1 MKNITQGLLILS
13 VCVLSSQAYSQIT
26 ALRAGFNLSTLS
38 FSDEFDAS
46 FYDYKSTPGFHIGTT
61 FDIPL
66 GEMFAIETGVLLTT
80 KGTQYSTE
88 FDFGFV
94 SIQNSAKLNILNA
107 EIPVSFKTIFGIN
120 DNLDVYASA
129 GGYLGV
135 SIIGIERYET
145 TVNGETEKD
154 EEEVFFEEDG
164 FQRLDYGLTF
174 GAGVEL
180 KGFIIGASYDLG
192 LANIV
197 DSEEPVRNRVLKI
210 GIGYRFGWD
219 N

>member
-13 VCVLSSQAYSQIT
+13 ICVLSSQTYSQIT
-26 ALRAGFNLSTLS
+26 ALRAGFNLSNVS
-38 FSDEFDAS
+38 FSADGDEVFDVDERGA
-46 FYDYKSTPGFHIGTT
+46 TPGFHIGTT

-66 GEMFAIETGVLLTT
+66 GEIFAIETGVLLST
-80 KGTQYSTE
+80 KGYQYKYGSGENTSKST
-88 FDFGFV
+88 V
-94 SIQNSAKLNILNA
+94 NILNA
-107 EIPVSFKTIFGIN
+107 EIPLSFKTILGIN
-120 DNLDVYASA
+120 DDLNVYVSA
-129 GGYLGV
+129 GGYLGLGLV
-135 SIIGIERYET
+135 AISHYKT
-145 TVNGETEKD
+145 KFNGEVDKD
-154 EEEVFFEEDG
+154 GEFIDFEDDG

-174 GAGVEL
+174 GAGIEL